1 MSTITISLPSQ
12 IAKRVDSEAKKQG
25 FATRSEFIRSLLR
38 RYFTGKANEGL
49 VFHEFQAEPLS
60 EIRTA
65 FERTGKY
72 NKKFIDSLIVDFQNH
87 PHMPIKPLSDKHKLF
102 IKRRGL
108 IKKFNKQIKIFQKN
122 PRHPS
127 LHTELLEPKSKGVYS
142 FRIDRK

>member
-72 NKKFIDSLIVDFQNH
+72 NKKFIDSLISG
-87 PHMPIKPLSDKHKLF
+87 LSESSTYANKTL
-102 IKRRGL
+102 KR
-108 IKKFNKQIKIFQKN
+108 
-122 PRHPS
+122 
-127 LHTELLEPKSKGVYS
+127 
-142 FRIDRK
+142 